1 LEFDAQV
8 IAAFGRHLRVRDDA
22 GRVLQA
28 RPFGRRLQAV
38 CGDRVR
44 CATDSSH
51 GETHVTDILPRRSL
65 LARATLRG
73 DAEPVVANLSLLV
86 AVMAPLP
93 RPDLFVIDRY
103 LCAASSAGLKA
114 LVVVN
119 KVDLLADTS
128 PRGAADGATQE
139 VADEAADEATAA
151 AGLHALTQGFESAGY
166 PVVVCSAASGTG
178 LDELQRRLRDETS
191 VFVGQSG
198 VGKSSLITQLVPSL
212 EIATG
217 ELDRDA
223 EGRHTTTSSALYD
236 LPGGGA
242 LIDSPGVRDFAPAIS
257 SLEPRSLGFP
267 EVDQLA
273 QGCRFIDC
281 QHLQEPGCA
290 VRAAVESAA
299 MDARRYESY
308 RRLRRL
314 QKDLKTAQ
322 GPGRRRDQDR
332 A

>member
-1 LEFDAQV
+1 MEFDAQV
-8 IAAFGRHLRVRDDA
+8 IAAYGRHLKVRNDD
-22 GRVLQA
+22 GQVLQA
-28 RPFGRRLQAV
+28 RPFGRKLQPV

-44 CATDSSH
+44 CAADAAHDEIHITA
-51 GETHVTDILPRRSL
+51 ILPRRSL

-93 RPDLFVIDRY
+93 HPDLFIIDRY

-114 LVVVN
+114 VVLVN
-119 KVDLLADTS
+119 KADLLS
-128 PRGAADGATQE
+128 
-139 VADEAADEATAA
+139 EAAATHDGTQDAA
-151 AGLHALTQGFESAGY
+151 VAALTRGFESAGY
-166 PVVVCSAASGTG
+166 PVIGCSAESGTG
-178 LDELQRRLRDETS
+178 LEVLRQQLRGETS

-198 VGKSSLITQLVPSL
+198 VGKSSLIARLVPAL
-212 EIATG
+212 DITTG

-236 LPGGGA
+236 LPEGGA
-242 LIDSPGVRDFAPAIS
+242 VIDSPGVRDFAPAIAG
-257 SLEPRSLGFP
+257 LEARSLGFP

-273 QGCRFIDC
+273 VGCRFIDC

-290 VRAAVESAA
+290 VRAAVDSGAF
-299 MDARRYESY
+299 DARRYESY

-314 QKDLKTAQ
+314 HRDLKAAQ
-322 GPGRRRDQDR
+322 GPRRRRDQDR
-332 A
+332 D

>member
-8 IAAFGRHLRVRDDA
+8 IAAYGRHLRVRDDA
-22 GRVLQA
+22 GQVLQA
-28 RPFGRRLQAV
+28 RPFGRRLQVV

-44 CATDSSH
+44 CATDPAH
-51 GETHVTDILPRRSL
+51 GETHVTEILPRRSL

-119 KVDLLADTS
+119 KVDLLAASAPDT
-128 PRGAADGATQE
+128 AAGATS
-139 VADEAADEATAA
+139 DETAS
-151 AGLHALTQGFESAGY
+151 AGLRALMQGFQIAGY
-166 PVVVCSAASGTG
+166 PVVVCSAASGDG
-178 LDELQRRLRDETS
+178 LDELRQRLRDETS

-198 VGKSSLITQLVPSL
+198 VGKSSIITQLVPEL

-217 ELDRDA
+217 DLDRDA
-223 EGRHTTTSSALYD
+223 EGRHTTTNSALYD

-273 QGCRFIDC
+273 QSCRFIDC

>member
-1 LEFDAQV
+1 MEFDAQV
-8 IAAFGRHLRVRDDA
+8 IAAYGRHLKVRNDD
-22 GRVLQA
+22 GQVLQA
-28 RPFGRRLQAV
+28 RPFGRKLQPV

-44 CATDSSH
+44 CAADAAHDEIHITS
-51 GETHVTDILPRRSL
+51 ILPRRSL

-93 RPDLFVIDRY
+93 HPDLFIIDRY

-114 LVVVN
+114 VVLVN
-119 KVDLLADTS
+119 KADLLSGD
-128 PRGAADGATQE
+128 AATHDGTHDGTQDAA
-139 VADEAADEATAA
+139 VA
-151 AGLHALTQGFESAGY
+151 ALTRGFESAGY
-166 PVVVCSAASGTG
+166 PVIGCSAESGAG
-178 LDELQRRLRDETS
+178 LEALRQQLRGETS

-198 VGKSSLITQLVPSL
+198 VGKSSLIARLVPAL
-212 EIATG
+212 AIATG

-236 LPGGGA
+236 LPEGGA
-242 LIDSPGVRDFAPAIS
+242 VIDSPGVRDFAPAIAG
-257 SLEPRSLGFP
+257 LEARSLGFP

-273 QGCRFIDC
+273 VGCRFIDC

-290 VRAAVESAA
+290 VRAAVESSAF
-299 MDARRYESY
+299 DARRYESY

-314 QKDLKTAQ
+314 HGDLKAAQ
-322 GPGRRRDQDR
+322 GPRRRRDQDR
-332 A
+332 D